1 LLNSTQKK
9 VEALNFDTRKHLI
22 DYDSV
27 LSNQRELIYK
37 QRDQILKNVDNS
49 LIIRNMAKTVT
60 KDLIQLF
67 KSEKNELYVDADKL
81 VQALNTKILNAAL
94 ISPDFLREKTLDQ
107 AEIIITEILKISVA
121 KRIEMLG
128 LEQSKSM
135 LRDLLIQ
142 NLDYQW
148 TNHLDRMTKIRE
160 GVTLRSLEQRSP
172 LNIYVDDAD
181 KNFSQMKKNVAHQCV
196 MALHRIYIPKVNEEL
211 HNSLGEILPQLV
223 IVATKGEQINNP
235 IAAGAIDTPL
245 EVKAE
250 PKIISKDAKAELLE
264 KMKQA
269 QDSQNQTK

>member
-1 LLNSTQKK
+1 MLNSTQKK